1 MATYDKRFE
10 VVRPTSWDHLLRAA
24 MEVADKDLLNP
35 NVSGKVPLIDGE
47 FVTED
52 SAYKLVRGSDSAT
65 PAYAYLEWRG
75 ALEVQGSGKAAII
88 KGGSYEADT
97 IVYDSTSLALHS
109 KLMHGNCTVGGSTR
123 RGLILQT
130 GSNLVIGYVTKLP
143 AINGGRLR
151 FIQTAV

>member
-10 VVRPTSWDHLLRAA
+10 VVRPTSWDRMLRAS

-47 FVTED
+47 FLTEN
-52 SAYKLVRGSDSAT
+52 SEYKLIRPAASTV
-65 PAYAYLEWRG
+65 PAYAYLDWRG
-75 ALEVQGSGKAAII
+75 NLEGQAAGKGTILR
-88 KGGSYEADT
+88 GGTYEADT

-109 KLMHGNCTVGGSTR
+109 PLMHGAVTVGGGVRS
-123 RGLILQT
+123 GLLLHT
-130 GSNLVIGYVTKLP
+130 GVNLVLGYVTKLA

-151 FIQTAV
+151 FIQTAL